1 VASLS
6 LRFRTPWRFL
16 DGHSLQNS
24 LKVHYGGFRIKVS
37 NTNNVT
43 KSILPAVAKQ
53 EGELLERI
61 RASEEEAQGIV
72 EKARTDARSYR
83 QEREESLASEVARIR
98 GESEEKRL
106 SQFQS
111 TVGAAEEKLVAVR
124 ESSLTKVPEMAD
136 KVLALFLPNSSGGA

>member
-1 VASLS
+1 V
-6 LRFRTPWRFL
+6 P
-16 DGHSLQNS
+16 
-24 LKVHYGGFRIKVS
+24 

-43 KSILPAVAKQ
+43 ESILPAVAKQ